1 MRLIGHILLEYRYV
15 KYFVDRWEFG
25 TKGNLVC
32 RFPYSL
38 NNLMVSITSLFL
50 SKPHHNFKELWRRQ
64 FEIPRVFFS
73 CQKNSSIDFK
83 KSRAFAV
90 SSSLFQSCL
99 SWNPF
104 VLCLRVQSSYQ
115 CTGGRY
121 FLPYRSSYPTR
132 LDSCYCMIIL
142 LMEVTYLMILR
153 NLSRMLRVC
162 LT

>member
-1 MRLIGHILLEYRYV
+1 MG
-15 KYFVDRWEFG
+15 
-25 TKGNLVC
+25 
-32 RFPYSL
+32 
-38 NNLMVSITSLFL
+38 SITSSFL
-50 SKPHHNFKELWRRQ
+50 SKPHHTLEWHYLKELRRRQ
-64 FEIPRVFFS
+64 FEIPRVFFF

-121 FLPYRSSYPTR
+121 LLPYRSSYLTR
-132 LDSCYCMIIL
+132 LDSCYCMRIL

-162 LT
+162 LTEF